1 MAATVGES
9 KQASRSTS
17 NGNNGERRMNT
28 ITTKD
33 GTQPQS
39 PAGIHDVGTRAGGTG
54 TRRA

>member
-39 PAGIHDVGTRAGGTG
+39 PAGIRDVGARAGGIG